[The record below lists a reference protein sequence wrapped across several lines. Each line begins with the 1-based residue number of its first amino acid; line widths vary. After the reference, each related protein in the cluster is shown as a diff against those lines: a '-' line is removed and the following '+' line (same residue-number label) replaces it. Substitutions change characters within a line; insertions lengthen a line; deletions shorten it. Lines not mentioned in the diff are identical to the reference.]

1 MLPSLVPLFKLTV
14 EVSTIDL
21 KTAKTLGLAVSLHLQ
36 QFFASPCIAA
46 LRAVLVA

>member
-14 EVSTIDL
+14 EVSPITL
-21 KTAKTLGLAVSLHLQ
+21 KTAKDAWSRRA
-36 QFFASPCIAA
+36 FAPPAIPCIAA

>member
-21 KTAKTLGLAVSLHLQ
+21 KTAKTLGLAVPLHLQ
-36 QFFASPCIAA
+36 QFFASPPPYAKLA
-46 LRAVLVA
+46 